1 MIFEDFFACAT
12 GSHPYPYQATL
23 AKAAHMPTLLK
34 IPTGAGKTESAVLGW
49 LYRRFQHPDQ
59 AVRDSTPR
67 RLVYCLPMRTLI
79 EQTVDRTDSGSRT
92 STWQARLE
100 SSPSWAAN
108 RETNGISNPKNP

>member
-49 LYRRFQHPDQ
+49 LYR
-59 AVRDSTPR
+59 T
-67 RLVYCLPMRTLI
+67 LPAPG
-79 EQTVDRTDSGSRT
+79 SGR
-92 STWQARLE
+92 ARLH
-100 SSPSWAAN
+100 SAQTGVLPTNAN
-108 RETNGISNPKNP
+108 TH